1 MEFPQYR
8 KYKNGKSF
16 FKIMSMDK
24 FIEIQLIGH
33 QFLKYEMEAK
43 ILPDRNYI
51 HDMLLD
57 YTQNWDLITAEE
69 FDKVNN
75 KV

>member
-1 MEFPQYR
+1 
-8 KYKNGKSF
+8 
-16 FKIMSMDK
+16 MDK